1 MPTRL
6 AIYLVLFLFSPYAHS
21 HDQMVVSTIFAGDNV
36 SIQNATISGTSE
48 TVYTVPNGKNF
59 VLTDVVAIVLS
70 ARTLEIYEGATL
82 RLHLPFNPDSKV
94 QYTFKSGF
102 VFGQNTLLKL
112 RAGSD
117 IDHITMSGY
126 LY

>member
-1 MPTRL
+1 MPTRKQLICL
-6 AIYLVLFLFSPYAHS
+6 AFFLFSPYAYS

-36 SIQNATISGTSE
+36 SIQNATIDSIE

-59 VLTDVVAIVLS
+59 VLTDIAAIVAS

-82 RLHLPFNPDSKV
+82 RVHIYFHPDTKV

-102 VFGQNTLLKL
+102 VFGQNTLVNLK
-112 RAGSD
+112 AGST
-117 IDHITMSGY
+117 IDHKTMSGY